1 MDNAALIERLREIMR
16 AAYMVHDLCGD
27 PLIKDKAEFDRWH
40 DRLMDLIGT
49 TEKEVPETQWS

>member
-1 MDNAALIERLREIMR
+1 MDNAALIERLREIMQ

-27 PLIKDKAEFDRWH
+27 PLIEDKAEFDHWH